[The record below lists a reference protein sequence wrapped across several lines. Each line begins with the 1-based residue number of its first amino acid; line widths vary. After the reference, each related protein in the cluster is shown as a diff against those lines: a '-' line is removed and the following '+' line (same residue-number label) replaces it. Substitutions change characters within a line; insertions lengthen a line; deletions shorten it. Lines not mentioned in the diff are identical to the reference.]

1 MWSKWSLNPVKYHL
15 FFIKMENDGGDKK
28 SEKLAAEEDTSE
40 ADGDVELSA
49 SLCSQ
54 RSLKN
59 VLTTVGNILEVSCC
73 SLVQMKCYQPLY
85 QQCSNICHN
94 QLWTSY

>member
-1 MWSKWSLNPVKYHL
+1 
-15 FFIKMENDGGDKK
+15 MENDSGDKK

-73 SLVQMKCYQPLY
+73 SLVQMKCYQP
-85 QQCSNICHN
+85 
-94 QLWTSY
+94 